1 MKKPLYFILVS
12 FIFFSCRSTELVY
25 ISVQAP
31 APVTIPPYIKNV
43 GVVNRTTVSDQ
54 SKPIDVVDKLFSL
67 EGVNLDKDGARSTI
81 TGLTDELQRNTRFA
95 VVKDLTNAN
104 LRTNTPGLFQAP
116 LPWDV
121 VEKICQ
127 ENGTDA
133 IFVLEMFDTDSKI
146 NYTANPSSMNTVLGR
161 VPTLEQQATM
171 RTLVKT
177 GWRIYDPSNKLILDE
192 YPISRELTYTARGIN
207 PAVAAQGLI
216 GRKDAVKEA
225 GNKVGQCYALRILP
239 VWLRVSRDYF
249 VRGSD
254 NFRIARRKAQTGNWN
269 EAADLWQKETTNP
282 SKKTAGRACYNMAI
296 ISEINGDLD
305 KAVEWAQKSYE
316 NYNNRLALHYV
327 KILQNRQANN
337 EVLKDQ
343 QPAQ

>member
-31 APVTIPPYIKNV
+31 APVTIPPYIKSV
-43 GVVNRTTVSDQ
+43 GLVNRTLVSDQ
-54 SKPIDVVDKLFSL
+54 SKPIDVVDKIFSL
-67 EGVNLDKDGARSTI
+67 EGPNLDKEGAQATI
-81 TGLTDELQRNTRFA
+81 TGLGDELQRNNRFTDIKNLA
-95 VVKDLTNAN
+95 NAN
-104 LRTNTPGLFQAP
+104 LRTNTPGLFPAP
-116 LPWDV
+116 LSWDV
-121 VEKICQ
+121 VEKICRD
-127 ENGTDA
+127 NNTDA

-146 NYTANPSSMNTVLGR
+146 NYAINPSNMTTALGR
-161 VPTLEQQATM
+161 VPIVDPQATM

-177 GWRIYDPSNKLILDE
+177 GWRIYDPSTKLILDE
-192 YPISRELTYTARGIN
+192 FPISREISYTARGLN
-207 PAVAAQGLI
+207 PAVAAQGLVA
-216 GRKDAVKEA
+216 RKDAVKEA
-225 GNKVGQCYALRILP
+225 GNQVGQAYALRIVP
-239 VWLRVSRDYF
+239 IWLRVNRDYF

-269 EAADLWQKETTNP
+269 EAADLWQKETTSP

-305 KAVEWAQKSYE
+305 KAVEWAQRSYE
-316 NYNNRLALHYV
+316 NYNNHLALHYV
-327 KILQNRQANN
+327 KILQQRQANN

-343 QPAQ
+343 QPNP